1 MNYKEYSYPK
11 RDKNGLLFVE
21 ELIKY
26 ITNTCRIKHSDLG
39 LSIGGEDL
47 VHEKE
52 LQCHSDLL
60 ILNDKEKY
68 DAEWMRIPYNDN
80 HFDYVFIKSVIEHIS
95 NTDLFLSEIYRV
107 LKPGGKI
114 IILTPDYQKQKSFF
128 YDDYTHIKPFTLNS
142 LKMAVQLNGFTI
154 MIGKWFYYYRK
165 IWEGKM
171 FPNGLNCRLGYW
183 LTEKTKIKYF
193 RWGSDRQLFV
203 VGLK

>member
-11 RDKNGLLFVE
+11 RNQKFVKELIHYIINICNIKGNE
-21 ELIKY
+21 EL
-26 ITNTCRIKHSDLG
+26 
-39 LSIGGEDL
+39 LSIGCEDG
-47 VHEKE
+47 VHEKVFFDYGVK
-52 LQCHSDLL
+52 LAL
-60 ILNDKEKY
+60 LNDKEKY
-68 DAEWMRIPYNDN
+68 DAEWMRIPCEDN
-80 HFDYVFIKSVIEHIS
+80 MFDYVFIKSVIEHIS
-95 NTDLFLSEIYRV
+95 NIDLFLSEIYRV
-107 LKPGGKI
+107 LKLGGKV

-128 YDDYTHIKPFTLNS
+128 YDDYTHIKPFTLRS

-154 MIGKWFYYYRK
+154 IIGKWFYYYRK

-203 VGLK
+203 VGVK

>member
-11 RDKNGLLFVE
+11 RNRQFVND
-21 ELIKY
+21 LIGY
-26 ITNTCRIKHSDLG
+26 IVRTCQIKSSNLG

-47 VHEKE
+47 VHEME
-52 LQCHSDLL
+52 LIFYSDLQ

-68 DAEWMRIPYNDN
+68 DAEWMMIPYEDN

-95 NTDLFLSEIYRV
+95 NTNLFLSEIYRV
-107 LKPGGKI
+107 LKPGGKV
-114 IILTPDYQKQKSFF
+114 IILTPDYQKQKNFF

-142 LKMAVQLNGFTI
+142 LKMAVQLNGFNV

-183 LTEKTKIKYF
+183 LTKITGIKYF

-203 VGLK
+203 VGVK

>member
-11 RDKNGLLFVE
+11 RNLKFVNE
-21 ELIKY
+21 FMHY
-26 ITNTCRIKHSDLG
+26 IINICNMKGNEKL
-39 LSIGGEDL
+39 LSIGCEDG
-47 VHEKE
+47 VHEKVFFDYG
-52 LQCHSDLL
+52 LKLA

-68 DAEWMRIPYNDN
+68 DAEWMMIPYEDN
-80 HFDYVFIKSVIEHIS
+80 TFDYVFIKSVIEHIS

-107 LKPGGKI
+107 LKPGGKV
-114 IILTPDYQKQKSFF
+114 IILTPDYQKQKDFF

-142 LKMAVQLNGFTI
+142 LKMAVQLNGFKI
-154 MIGKWFYYYRK
+154 MIGKWFYYYKK

-183 LTEKTKIKYF
+183 LTKVTGIKYF

-203 VGLK
+203 VGIK